1 MNVYEKLL
9 VVQKKLNAPKSKF
22 NKFGGYNYRSCE
34 DILDGVKP
42 LLVEV
47 KATLFMT
54 DDVVQ
59 IAERIYVKTTAKFV
73 DIESGE
79 AVENTAFAR
88 EPLAMKGMADS
99 QITGA
104 SSTYARK
111 YALNGLFCID
121 DTVDEDTSE
130 VSDEERKKAEQAK
143 KQADKEAQDK
153 QKAQRQEQIKNEQD
167 AQKTDEQKNQDMVN
181 SVDPDLVP
189 HGEGMTPKRIAR
201 IHKAMEFTGKNERT
215 VLATAKAKSFKE
227 ISEESYIAVMNLF
240 LKLMTDE
247 QKAEIGKI

>member
-1 MNVYEKLL
+1 MKSMNVYENLL

-47 KATLFMT
+47 QATLFLT

-79 AVENTAFAR
+79 FVENTAFAR
-88 EPLAMKGMADS
+88 EPLVMKGMADS

-130 VSDEERKKAEQAK
+130 TSDDERKKLEQAK
-143 KQADKEAQDK
+143 KQADKEALDK
-153 QKAQRQEQIKNEQD
+153 QKAQKQEQVKNEQD
-167 AQKTDEQKNQDMVN
+167 AQKTDEQKNIEMIN
-181 SVDPDLVP
+181 SVDPRLLPTEDDV
-189 HGEGMTPKRIAR
+189 MS
-201 IHKAMEFTGKNERT
+201 KAQYDFLMEQIERT
-215 VLATAKAKSFKE
+215 GAKADVVNYAKTDDLSKLNSKKCVAILIGLLKRPNKE
-227 ISEESYIAVMNLF
+227 QTN
-240 LKLMTDE
+240 
-247 QKAEIGKI
+247 G

>member
-47 KATLFMT
+47 QATLFLT

-79 AVENTAFAR
+79 FVENTAFAR
-88 EPLAMKGMADS
+88 EPLVMKGMADS

-130 VSDEERKKAEQAK
+130 TSDDERKKLEQAK
-143 KQADKEAQDK
+143 KQADKEALDK
-153 QKAQRQEQIKNEQD
+153 QKAQKQEQVKNEQD
-167 AQKTDEQKNQDMVN
+167 AQKTDEQKNIEMIN
-181 SVDPDLVP
+181 SVDPRLLPTEDDV
-189 HGEGMTPKRIAR
+189 MS
-201 IHKAMEFTGKNERT
+201 KAQYDFLMEQIERT
-215 VLATAKAKSFKE
+215 GAKADVVNYAKTDDLSKLNSKKCVAILIGLLKRPNKE
-227 ISEESYIAVMNLF
+227 QTN
-240 LKLMTDE
+240 
-247 QKAEIGKI
+247 G

>member
-47 KATLFMT
+47 KATLYLT

-73 DIESGE
+73 DTESGE
-79 AVENTAFAR
+79 FVENTAFAR
-88 EPLAMKGMADS
+88 EPLVMKGMADS

-130 VSDEERKKAEQAK
+130 TSDDDRKKLEQAK
-143 KQADKEAQDK
+143 KQADKEALDK
-153 QKAQRQEQIKNEQD
+153 QKAQKQEQVKNEQD
-167 AQKTDEQKNQDMVN
+167 AQKTDEQKNQDMAN
-181 SVDPDLVP
+181 SVDPRLLPTEDDV
-189 HGEGMTPKRIAR
+189 MS
-201 IHKAMEFTGKNERT
+201 KAQYDFLIEQIERT
-215 VLATAKAKSFKE
+215 GAREDVVKYAKTDDLSKLNSKKCVAILIGLLKRPNKE
-227 ISEESYIAVMNLF
+227 
-240 LKLMTDE
+240 
-247 QKAEIGKI
+247 

>member
-9 VVQKKLNAPKSKF
+9 VVQRKLNVGKSRF
-22 NKFGGYNYRSCE
+22 NKFGNYNYRSCE
-34 DILDGVKP
+34 DILESAKP
-42 LLVEV
+42 LLAEV
-47 KATLFMT
+47 KATIFMT

-79 AVENTAFAR
+79 VVENTAFAR
-88 EPLAMKGMADS
+88 EPLVMKGMADS

-167 AQKTDEQKNQDMVN
+167 AQKTDEQKNQEMIN
-181 SVDPDLVP
+181 SVDPRLLPTEDDVMSRAQYDFLMEQIQRTGAHDDVVKYAKTDDLSKLNSKKCVAILI
-189 HGEGMTPKRIAR
+189 GLLKRP
-201 IHKAMEFTGKNERT
+201 T
-215 VLATAKAKSFKE
+215 KE
-227 ISEESYIAVMNLF
+227 QTN
-240 LKLMTDE
+240 
-247 QKAEIGKI
+247 G

>member
-9 VVQKKLNAPKSKF
+9 VVQRKLNVGKSRF
-22 NKFGGYNYRSCE
+22 NKFGNYNYRSCE
-34 DILDGVKP
+34 DILESAKP
-42 LLVEV
+42 LLAEV
-47 KATLFMT
+47 KATIFMT

-73 DIESGE
+73 DTESGE
-79 AVENTAFAR
+79 IVENTAFAR
-88 EPLAMKGMADS
+88 EPLVMKGMADS

-130 VSDEERKKAEQAK
+130 ESDEERKKAEQAK

-181 SVDPDLVP
+181 SVDP
-189 HGEGMTPKRIAR
+189 I
-201 IHKAMEFTGKNERT
+201 
-215 VLATAKAKSFKE
+215 
-227 ISEESYIAVMNLF
+227 
-240 LKLMTDE
+240 
-247 QKAEIGKI
+247 

>member
-1 MNVYEKLL
+1 MSVYEKLL
-9 VVQKKLNAPKSKF
+9 TVQRKLNAPKSKY

-47 KATLFMT
+47 KATLYLT

-79 AVENTAFAR
+79 FVENTAFAR
-88 EPLAMKGMADS
+88 EPLVMKGMADR

-130 VSDEERKKAEQAK
+130 TSDDDRKKLEQAK
-143 KQADKEAQDK
+143 KQADKEALDK
-153 QKAQRQEQIKNEQD
+153 QKAQKQEQVKNEQD
-167 AQKTDEQKNQDMVN
+167 AQKTDEQKNTDMKN
-181 SVDPDLVP
+181 SVDPRLLPTEDDV
-189 HGEGMTPKRIAR
+189 MS
-201 IHKAMEFTGKNERT
+201 KAQYDFLMEQIERT
-215 VLATAKAKSFKE
+215 GAHDDVVKYAKTDDLSKLNSKKCVAILIGLLKRPTKE
-227 ISEESYIAVMNLF
+227 QTN
-240 LKLMTDE
+240 
-247 QKAEIGKI
+247 G

>member
-1 MNVYEKLL
+1 MKSMNVYEKLL

-47 KATLFMT
+47 QATLFLT

-79 AVENTAFAR
+79 FVENTAFAR
-88 EPLAMKGMADS
+88 EPLVMKGMADS

-130 VSDEERKKAEQAK
+130 TSDDERKKLEQAK
-143 KQADKEAQDK
+143 KQADKEALDK
-153 QKAQRQEQIKNEQD
+153 QKAQKQEQVKNEQD
-167 AQKTDEQKNQDMVN
+167 AQKTDEQKNIEMIN
-181 SVDPDLVP
+181 SVDPRLLPTEDDV
-189 HGEGMTPKRIAR
+189 MS
-201 IHKAMEFTGKNERT
+201 KAQYDFLMEQIERT
-215 VLATAKAKSFKE
+215 GAKADVVNYAKTDDLSKLNSKKCVAILIGLLKRPNKE
-227 ISEESYIAVMNLF
+227 QTN
-240 LKLMTDE
+240 
-247 QKAEIGKI
+247 G